1 MAIDLKN
8 FSPKEL
14 ETLIA
19 NASAQLGAAR
29 TAVIKATR
37 QKIDALLKASNLT
50 IHDVYPTRGKKT
62 MAGAGTGTSGAVAPK
77 YRSPEDP
84 SITWSGRGRAPE
96 WFKTALKR
104 RGVTADSL
112 LIDGGAVPAAP
123 KKRAAAAKKA
133 VRKGAKRVVR
143 KRK

>member
-14 ETLIA
+14 EALIA

-29 TAVIKATR
+29 TAVIKAAR
-37 QKIDALLKASNLT
+37 QKIDALLEANNLS
-50 IHDVYPTRGKKT
+50 IHDVYPTRGKKAVVG
-62 MAGAGTGTSGAVAPK
+62 AGAGKSGAVAPK

-96 WFKTALKR
+96 WFKKALKR
-104 RGVTADSL
+104 RGVTAETL
-112 LIDGGAVPAAP
+112 FIDGSSAPAAP
-123 KKRAAAAKKA
+123 TKRAAAAKKA